1 MIESLNFKK
10 LGQGPPLIVLHG
22 LFGML
27 DNWQT
32 MARNLANQYEVWLI
46 DQPNHGKSPHYTDF
60 DYYML
65 SSHIEKFMNLHE
77 ITSAN
82 ILGHSM
88 GGKTAMQLAMDNS
101 NLIEKLIVVDIAPK
115 SYKAG
120 HDLIFEAF
128 FSVDL
133 AKVENRKQAEAEM
146 AKIIDD
152 TGVLL
157 FLMKNLNRAKDGSY
171 KWKAN
176 VQSLFENYS
185 HIIENS
191 LGPFQQFDKPTLFVK
206 GGDSPRYIEL
216 DDWPNI
222 LEYFPEAKLEIV
234 EGAGHWVHA
243 QKPKE
248 LHEIIIDFL
257 GE

>member
-10 LGQGPPLIVLHG
+10 LGKGPPLIILHG

-32 MARNLANQYEVWLI
+32 MSKHLANQYEVWLI
-46 DQPNHGKSPHYTDF
+46 DQPNHGKSPHYTNF
-60 DYYML
+60 NYYML
-65 SSHIEKFMNLHE
+65 SSHIESFIISNKL
-77 ITSAN
+77 TSAH

-88 GGKTAMQLAMDNS
+88 GGKTAMQLAMDAPE
-101 NLIEKLIVVDIAPK
+101 LVDKLIVVDIAPK
-115 SYKAG
+115 TYLPG
-120 HDLIFEAF
+120 HDLIFKAF
-128 FSVDL
+128 FSVKL
-133 AKVENRKQAEAEM
+133 SEIQNRKQAEAAM
-146 AKIIDD
+146 AEIIDD
-152 TGVLL
+152 KGILL
-157 FLMKNLNRAKDGSY
+157 FLLKNLNRSSDGSY

-176 VQSLFENYS
+176 VQSLYDNYQS
-185 HIIENS
+185 IIDNS

-206 GGDSPRYIEL
+206 GGASPRYIEM
-216 DDWPNI
+216 DDWPNM
-222 LEYFPEAKLEIV
+222 LEYFPEAKLEVI

-248 LHEIIIDFL
+248 LHEVIVNFL